1 MADYDCL
8 VPPLLGCVSPVILK
22 FAFLAVFIGGLGLA
36 VSSMLNGVERWRRRN
51 SSRPSAVI
59 NPPTVA
65 ALAAGI
71 GATGYLLVTRTT
83 LGVLPVVLISL
94 VVGIVALAGM
104 IVLMAKWALRPPA
117 DGAIHEEEDI
127 HGQVATVTR
136 AITPYADG
144 EIEYFAWD
152 RKHVLA
158 ASSLAS
164 ISVPEGTEVVIDS
177 LENGVARVELWSVVE
192 TRL

>member
-1 MADYDCL
+1 MSKM
-8 VPPLLGCVSPVILK
+8 LLKYLFLTVFVAGL
-22 FAFLAVFIGGLGLA
+22 ALAVH
-36 VSSMLNGVERWRRRN
+36 SMLHGVERWRRRK
-51 SSRPSAVI
+51 SAKPSAVI

-71 GATGYLLVTRTT
+71 GATGYLLTTRTT
-83 LGVLPVVLISL
+83 LNVLPVVVLSL
-94 VVGIVALAGM
+94 VAGIIALAGM

-117 DGAIHEEEDI
+117 DGALHDEEDI
-127 HGQVATVTR
+127 HGQIATVTR

-152 RKHVLA
+152 RNHVLP

-164 ISVPEGTEVVIDS
+164 ISVSEGTEVVIDS
-177 LENGVARVELWSVVE
+177 IDNGVARVELWSVVE

>member
-1 MADYDCL
+1 M
-8 VPPLLGCVSPVILK
+8 ILK
-22 FAFLAVFIGGLGLA
+22 YLFLTIFVAGLALAVH
-36 VSSMLNGVERWRRRN
+36 SMLHGVERWRRKK
-51 SSRPSAVI
+51 SARPSAVF

-65 ALAAGI
+65 ALAVGI
-71 GATGYLLVTRTT
+71 SATGYLLTTRTALT
-83 LGVLPVVLISL
+83 VMPIVLLSLIAGS
-94 VVGIVALAGM
+94 ISLAGM

-117 DGAIHEEEDI
+117 DGAIHDEEDI
-127 HGQVATVTR
+127 HGQIATVRR

-152 RKHVLA
+152 RNHVLP

-177 LENGVARVELWSVVE
+177 IANGVARVELWSVVE